1 MLKRLILATS
11 MGLVMLLVP
20 ATSQA
25 STIPYDCT
33 KCGNHNTA
41 FDINLHGA
49 SMPRRTRTIS
59 R

>member
-41 FDINLHGA
+41 FDITYTVVNPAL
-49 SMPRRTRTIS
+49 STPTIS